1 LIDSNA
7 NGILKEVTFSI
18 TTLSSSISSSL
29 ASLEARQFKASSDGL
44 PYYNTSSVPSIL
56 TPPSENRSNYVL
68 GWVNN
73 QLAWVLM
80 SAGVSF
86 LTTEYAEIVLNE
98 KSIIEISENAGI
110 TGGSVV

>member
-1 LIDSNA
+1 M
-7 NGILKEVTFSI
+7 
-18 TTLSSSISSSL
+18 